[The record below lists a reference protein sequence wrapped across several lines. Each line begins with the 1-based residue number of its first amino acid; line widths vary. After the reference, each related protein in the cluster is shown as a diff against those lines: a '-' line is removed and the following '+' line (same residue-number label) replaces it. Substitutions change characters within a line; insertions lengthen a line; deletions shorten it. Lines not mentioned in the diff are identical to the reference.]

1 MSKSEPG
8 CGFAGWSG
16 HDDDDADLY
25 FPRSRRRST
34 TTSAASP
41 PPSAFPPTA
50 SSGRNSIASAPP
62 QDRPQDNNPWGGYE
76 RSILR
81 GISSAVPT
89 TRPARRRSRSDGAIA
104 GPAGNQLLQQSP
116 PRGVVQ
122 QSPSASDL
130 ASVTSDRNSIRFQHV
145 DNGEDWSDSSNESVN
160 SNNHDLEVMDLRT
173 GRSYPREVARMDAAS
188 IISISSNLSVDSET
202 ASRMYQVATAGD
214 DGSDM
219 PGHWEAMQAYPA
231 DATFTLHEGV
241 GSVHEIENPLGE
253 SERA

>member
-1 MSKSEPG
+1 M
-8 CGFAGWSG
+8 
-16 HDDDDADLY
+16 
-25 FPRSRRRST
+25 
-34 TTSAASP
+34 
-41 PPSAFPPTA
+41 
-50 SSGRNSIASAPP
+50 
-62 QDRPQDNNPWGGYE
+62 
-76 RSILR
+76 
-81 GISSAVPT
+81 
-89 TRPARRRSRSDGAIA
+89 
-104 GPAGNQLLQQSP
+104 
-116 PRGVVQ
+116 Q

-241 GSVHEIENPLGE
+241 GSVHETENPLGE
-253 SERA
+253 SEQAYLALMRLMRNEGCEGASSDVDSRNDGSEHDSERSGFW